1 MDKAINDLIFCF
13 LQEAV
18 GPFCELIQAI
28 YNGLSAETK
37 IEIQDMQVK
46 LPKEQDVIFNGFISE
61 SYDSDKDVAVAEID
75 VSAKINHRVF
85 GGTLKITTKVVQKD
99 ACETL
104 KTKIGTI
111 IDSYDRLYKIYK
123 HADERRTEIL
133 IEEAERISRESEE
146 ESKEESKED

>member
-37 IEIQDMQVK
+37 IEIQDLQVK

-104 KTKIGTI
+104 QSKIGTI

-123 HADERRTEIL
+123 HADERRIK
-133 IEEAERISRESEE
+133 IFKEEAKRFRESEE